1 MPDIWSLLGK
11 AKLQALI
18 GEEVLSRLQTLL
30 PALKPGLTPHTI
42 YSSDGLSSIFDS
54 FAGTAQLEDPQFRA
68 DLFNVLPPD
77 RMSRTL
83 KAVGKDEAGMEWSA
97 KVDYLVAAWQAP
109 TSAEAIVEAL
119 GIQKDFL
126 PERFSLRPD
135 NLLVECAAKPYK
147 PLKDYQ
153 VPVFGL
159 AMERLS
165 APLARFVIQMPTG
178 SGKTRTAMEVA
189 TEVLNEQPDGTVVVW
204 LAHSE
209 ELCEQ
214 AYDCFEEVW
223 CHVAKRPIRLIR
235 SWGANSSLPFEF
247 KESAFIVGSFAK
259 LYAKLKKTPV
269 NFQLLA
275 QRTFLLIVDE
285 AHKIVAPT
293 YNEVTKALLGN
304 QTRLMGLT
312 ATPGRSMGNEHE
324 NEQLAQ
330 FFFNDIVG
338 LESGTES
345 PLEMLRRRGVLAH
358 TEYTPLQT
366 SRTFQLT
373 AKEKAYLAK
382 FFDLP
387 AGLLA
392 RIADDDIRNVE
403 IIRRLE
409 EEYQRGGRILFF
421 GCSVDHSKFI
431 CAMLNFLGCKAVH
444 LDGTTNRARR
454 QSLISDFRS
463 GKVRVLCNYAL
474 LSTGFDA
481 PKTDVIFIARPTGSI
496 VLYSQMI
503 GRGLRGP
510 AIGGT
515 EKCRVIDVIDNIQ
528 DFSDVNRVYHYFEG
542 YFSPEKLV

>member
-1 MPDIWSLLGK
+1 MPEIWSFLGK
-11 AKLQALI
+11 ARLQALI
-18 GEEVLSRLQTLL
+18 GDDVLNRLETLL

-42 YSSDGLSSIFDS
+42 YSSDGLSSIFNS
-54 FAGTAQLEDPQFRA
+54 FAGAAQLGDPKFRA
-68 DLFNVLPPD
+68 ECFNALPPE
-77 RMSRTL
+77 RMSQTL
-83 KAVGKDEAGMEWSA
+83 KAVGKHDAGMDWRA
-97 KVDYLVAAWQAP
+97 KVDYLVAAWQTPA
-109 TSAEAIVEAL
+109 SAEAIVDAL
-119 GIQKDFL
+119 GIQRDFL
-126 PERFSLRPD
+126 PQQFSLPPD
-135 NLLVECAAKPYK
+135 NLLVHRVAKPYK

-153 VPVFGL
+153 VPVFST
-159 AMERLS
+159 AMQRLS

-178 SGKTRTAMEVA
+178 SGKTRTAMEIV
-189 TEVLNEQPDGTVVVW
+189 TEVLNEQPDGTVVIW

-223 CHVAKRPIRLIR
+223 SHVAKRPLRLIR
-235 SWGANSSLPFEF
+235 SWGSKASLPFEF
-247 KESAFIVGSFAK
+247 KESAFIVGGFSK
-259 LYAKLKKTPV
+259 LYEKLKRTPV
-269 NFQLLA
+269 NFQLLS

-285 AHKIVAPT
+285 AHKIVAST
-293 YNEVTKALLGN
+293 YSDVTKALLGN

-312 ATPGRSMGNEHE
+312 ATPGRSVGNEHE

-338 LESGTES
+338 LDSGDES

-358 TEYTPLQT
+358 TEYIPLHT
-366 SRTFQLT
+366 SRAFQLT
-373 AKEKAYLAK
+373 ANEKAYLVK
-382 FFDLP
+382 FFDVP

-392 RIADDDIRNVE
+392 RLADDDIRNVE

-421 GCSVDHSKFI
+421 GCSVEHSKFI
-431 CAMLNFLGCKAVH
+431 CAVLNFLGCKAVH
-444 LDGTTNRARR
+444 LDGTTSRARR
-454 QSLISDFRS
+454 QFLISEFRS
-463 GKVRVLCNYAL
+463 GNVQVLCNYAL

-481 PKTDVIFIARPTGSI
+481 PKTDVVFIARPTGSI

-515 EKCRVIDVIDNIQ
+515 EKCRIVDVLDNIK

-542 YFSPEKLV
+542 YFAPERLV